1 MQENPNSAGQYS
13 SARPRAPPRGRRNG
27 GRKTTK
33 LRPRMRILEPS
44 GRRRHLRLGGAA
56 FVAIVLGWPPVVAQ
70 DRRASEA
77 ELSAVRK
84 EIKELQNKIARE
96 TTRRDEGARALR
108 TAEVEIAVATR
119 KLAEVRG
126 NLKAEASTRRDLTR
140 ETERANRSLAAEK
153 DALARQV
160 RSSYMAGREELTK
173 LLLSQESPAS
183 LGRMLVYYDYYNRA
197 RSARIGAVA
206 GELRKLA
213 ELDAATARV
222 EAQLEALE
230 AAQASEVAALE
241 KSRNERRAIV
251 AKLDEE
257 IRDGTAA
264 VSKLRA
270 EEQRLA
276 DLVRR
281 LSELMAGF
289 PVDGDEPF
297 AKTKGK
303 LAWPVQGRLAG
314 DFGQPRGGGPV
325 KWNGVLLEAPAGT
338 PVVAVHRGRVAFAD
352 WLTGLGL
359 LVIVD
364 HGGGYM
370 SLYGHNEALLKES
383 GDWVEPGEPIAQVG
397 DTGGQSR
404 PGLYFEIRF
413 KGEPVDPNPW
423 MAKRPASR

>member
-1 MQENPNSAGQYS
+1 
-13 SARPRAPPRGRRNG
+13 
-27 GRKTTK
+27 
-33 LRPRMRILEPS
+33 MRLLEPS
-44 GRRRHLRLGGAA
+44 GRLRLATLGGAA
-56 FVAIVLGWPPVVAQ
+56 LVAAALQLPLAVAQ
-70 DRRASEA
+70 DKRASEA

-84 EIKELQNKIARE
+84 EIKELQEKITRE

-108 TAEVEIAVATR
+108 TAEIEVAAATR
-119 KLAEVRG
+119 KLAEVSG
-126 NLKAEASTRRDLTR
+126 DLKAQETARRDLTR
-140 ETERANRSLAAEK
+140 ETERANRSLAAEQE
-153 DALARQV
+153 ALARQV

-173 LLLSQESPAS
+173 LLLSQESPAA
-183 LGRMLVYYDYYNRA
+183 LGRMLVYFDYYNRA

-206 GELRKLA
+206 GELEKLA

-222 EAQLEALE
+222 EAELAELE
-230 AAQASEVAALE
+230 AAQARDVAALE
-241 KSRNERRAIV
+241 KSRNERRAVV

-257 IRDGTAA
+257 IRDGNAA

-281 LSELMAGF
+281 LSEAMAGF
-289 PVDGDEPF
+289 PVDSDEPF
-297 AKTKGK
+297 AKSKGR
-303 LAWPVQGRLAG
+303 LGWPVQGRLAG
-314 DFGQPRGGGPV
+314 DYGQPRGAGPV
-325 KWNGVLLEAPAGT
+325 KWNGVLLEAAAGT
-338 PVVAVHRGRVAFAD
+338 PVRAVHRGRVAFAD

-370 SLYGHNEALLKES
+370 SLYGHNEALLKEP

-397 DTGGQSR
+397 DTGGQAR

-413 KGEPVDPNPW
+413 NGEPVDPNPW
-423 MAKRPASR
+423 LTKRSATR

>member
-1 MQENPNSAGQYS
+1 
-13 SARPRAPPRGRRNG
+13 
-27 GRKTTK
+27 
-33 LRPRMRILEPS
+33 MRTIEPS
-44 GRRRHLRLGGAA
+44 GRLSLATLGAA
-56 FVAIVLGWPPVVAQ
+56 ALVSALLVLPLADAQ
-70 DRRASEA
+70 DKRASEA

-84 EIKELQNKIARE
+84 EIKELQEKITRE

-108 TAEVEIAVATR
+108 AAEVEIAAATS

-126 NLKAEASTRRDLTR
+126 DLKTQEAARSDLTR

-173 LLLSQESPAS
+173 LLLSQESPAA
-183 LGRMLVYYDYYNRA
+183 LGRMLVYFDYYNRA
-197 RSARIGAVA
+197 RSARIDTIA
-206 GELRKLA
+206 GELDKLA
-213 ELDAATARV
+213 ELGAATAHV
-222 EAQLEALE
+222 EAELTELA
-230 AAQASEVAALE
+230 AAQAREVAALE
-241 KSRNERRAIV
+241 KSRSERSAVV
-251 AKLDEE
+251 AKLDGE
-257 IRDGTAA
+257 IRDGNAA
-264 VSKLRA
+264 VTKLRS

-281 LSELMAGF
+281 LSEVMAGF
-289 PVDGDEPF
+289 PVDSDEPF
-297 AKTKGK
+297 AKSKGK

-314 DFGQPRGGGPV
+314 DYGQPRGAGPV
-325 KWNGVLLEAPAGT
+325 KWNGVLLEAAAGT
-338 PVVAVHRGRVAFAD
+338 PVRAVHRGRIAFAD

-397 DTGGQSR
+397 DTGGQAR
-404 PGLYFEIRF
+404 PGLYFEIRLN
-413 KGEPVDPNPW
+413 GEPVDPNPW
-423 MAKRPASR
+423 MAKRPAAR